1 MKVTV
6 DINKVG
12 VNRKLIF
19 HPKRKSAIENERPKK
34 SCKYNDSYLGFTF
47 IL

>member
-19 HPKRKSAIENERPKK
+19 AS
-34 SCKYNDSYLGFTF
+34 
-47 IL
+47 